1 MSCRVIFAAALLLLS
16 VPGAVAQTGPAALL
30 PAEGEIDGWGISGE
44 PVVYGGDD
52 LFFLINGGADIYYEY
67 GFREVIAASLTDP
80 AGGEI
85 KLEIYRMSDSF
96 AAYAVFL
103 QKSTGSDIDEAA
115 GTSSFINSGSMGFWK
130 HHYFVLM
137 RSNRENSTVTDGMKL
152 VAGAVEKRIKQE
164 GRLPDIVSSF
174 SNRSGSITLLRG
186 KIVLSNIYY
195 FSSRDIFMIE
205 EGIAVEENGVK
216 EIWLQYSDPGKPVQ
230 RLAEV
235 SAVLSSDTRF
245 TGFTM
250 SGEQSVTL
258 ADKRGNRIDI
268 EAAGSFIKIKIA
280 PVASP
285 EV

>member
-1 MSCRVIFAAALLLLS
+1 MSYRVTLSTALLLLS
-16 VPGAVAQTGPAALL
+16 VLGAAAQTGPAALL
-30 PAEGEIDGWGISGE
+30 PATGEIEGWEISGD

-67 GFREVIAASLTDP
+67 GFKEVTAASLANP

-85 KLEIYRMSDSF
+85 KLEIYRMKDSF

-103 QKSTGSDIDEAA
+103 QKSTGSDIAETPQS
-115 GTSSFINSGSMGFWK
+115 GSFVNSGSMGFWK

-137 RSNRENSTVTDGMKL
+137 RSNSENSTITDGMRL

-164 GRLPDIVSSF
+164 GRLPEIVSSF
-174 SNRSGSITLLRG
+174 SNRSGTITLLRG

-216 EIWLQYSDPGKPVQ
+216 DIWLHYSDPGKPVQ

-235 SAVLSSDTRF
+235 AAHLSSDTRF
-245 TGFTM
+245 TRFSM

-258 ADKRGNRIDI
+258 YDKRGNRIDI
-268 EAAGSFIKIKIA
+268 EASGSYLKIKIA
-280 PVASP
+280 RVTSP
-285 EV
+285 EE